1 MPTSCC
7 LNSNLPCGSKE
18 ENTESSYESIGDKFS
33 TDWDR
38 AWASFKKQ
46 GKKTFFSQFLPDKYV
61 SWNPPKSEYP
71 LSEEVDPIKRTER
84 ANLRVWTSPRF
95 TQALAITIVVL
106 FLLYTIL
113 ELVR

>member
-1 MPTSCC
+1 MIYHADQ
-7 LNSNLPCGSKE
+7 KKKK
-18 ENTESSYESIGDKFS
+18 TESSYESIGDKFS

-38 AWASFKKQ
+38 AWASFKRQ
-46 GKKTFFSQFLPDKYV
+46 GKKTFFSQFSPDKYV
-61 SWNPPKSEYP
+61 NWNPPKSEYP

-84 ANLRVWTSPRF
+84 ANLTVWTSPRF